1 MYHLPRGTVMSEP
14 LNTILSHMREL
25 ASGGT
30 ISSEGFPRMVKII
43 TEDIELWKNSKLEQL
58 EQMVQ
63 EYCKKTLEKVAWEV
77 IPDLAENIIKKEL
90 QRISDSIIG
99 E

>member
-1 MYHLPRGTVMSEP
+1 MSEP

-30 ISSEGFPRMVKII
+30 ISSEGFPKLVKII
-43 TEDIELWKNSKLEQL
+43 TDDIELWKNSKLEQL

-63 EYCKKTLEKVAWEV
+63 DWEASMGEDDKTFYSLGIRRAMDVISEEPSLAQLPILEK
-77 IPDLAENIIKKEL
+77 PDTPNE
-90 QRISDSIIG
+90 
-99 E
+99 